1 MFIKN
6 KFLDPSQ
13 VSLYNITG
21 EFRNFNAIKKLS
33 TTVLDQN
40 PILLTKVNIHLVTLP
55 LKTDIIY
62 INMLMLY
69 LCDQCEYLAC
79 TISRLKREAGYEAL
93 RYPCPVINVNGTF
106 SHLKKHKK
114 SSISYNPSQVSSY
127 HTSGSCSLLSCLFIL
142 YGSLTEVSQYFIS
155 RYIHENGCNHNR
167 YIIKS

>member
-93 RYPCPVINVNGTF
+93 R
-106 SHLKKHKK
+106 L
-114 SSISYNPSQVSSY
+114 
-127 HTSGSCSLLSCLFIL
+127 
-142 YGSLTEVSQYFIS
+142 
-155 RYIHENGCNHNR
+155 
-167 YIIKS
+167 